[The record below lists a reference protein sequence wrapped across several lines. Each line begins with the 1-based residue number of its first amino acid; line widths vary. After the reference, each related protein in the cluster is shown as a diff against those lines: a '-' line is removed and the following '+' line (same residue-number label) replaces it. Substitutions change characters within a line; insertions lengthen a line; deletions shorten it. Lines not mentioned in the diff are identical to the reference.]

1 MGRSGWAW
9 RWGWLAGLSVV
20 AACQGS
26 SSEPF
31 QLGPTDAN
39 VAGRFSLA
47 AINSNPLPVPALQ
60 TTTEDWALTSD
71 TLSIADNGQ
80 WTETTVYLVTQI
92 ADGSTSTRTSSI
104 AGTYTIVNQRIN
116 FLQTSGGSATFTG
129 SVQGNT
135 LTLLYQGSHFMYVR
149 T

>member
-1 MGRSGWAW
+1 MRQSGWT
-9 RWGWLAGLSVV
+9 RGWSLLAGLAIL

-26 SSEPF
+26 NSEPF

-39 VAGRFSLA
+39 VTGRFTLA

-60 TTTEDWALTSD
+60 TTTEVWALTSD

-80 WTETTVYLVTQI
+80 WTETTVYLVTQNS
-92 ADGSTSTRTSSI
+92 DGSTSTRTSSI
-104 AGTYTIVNQRIN
+104 AGTYTIVAQKIN
-116 FLQTSGGSATFTG
+116 FLQTTSGSATFTG

-135 LTLLYQGSHFMYVR
+135 LTVLYQGSHFTYVR

>member
-1 MGRSGWAW
+1 M
-9 RWGWLAGLSVV
+9 
-20 AACQGS
+20 
-26 SSEPF
+26 
-31 QLGPTDAN
+31 
-39 VAGRFSLA
+39 AGRFSLA

-60 TTTEDWALTSD
+60 TTTEVWALTSD

-80 WTETTVYLVTQI
+80 WTETTVYLVTQNS
-92 ADGSTSTRTSSI
+92 DGSTSTRTSSI
-104 AGTYTIVNQRIN
+104 AGTYTIVDQRIS

-135 LTLLYQGSHFMYVR
+135 LTLLYQGSHFTYVR

>member
-1 MGRSGWAW
+1 MRRAGWKWSCIAV
-9 RWGWLAGLSVV
+9 LAIV

-31 QLGPTDAN
+31 QLGPSDAN
-39 VAGRFSLA
+39 VTGRFSLA

-60 TTTEDWALTSD
+60 TTTEEWALTSD
-71 TLSIADNGQ
+71 TLSLADNGQ
-80 WTETTVYLVTQI
+80 WTETTVYLVTQV
-92 ADGSTSTRTSSI
+92 ADGSTATRTSSI
-104 AGTYTIVNQRIN
+104 AGTYTIVNQRIS
-116 FLQTSGGSATFTG
+116 FMQTTGGSATFTG

-135 LTLLYQGSHFMYVR
+135 LTLLFQGSHFTYVR

>member
-1 MGRSGWAW
+1 MRRSGGA
-9 RWGWLAGLSVV
+9 RQWGWLAGVAIL

-39 VAGRFSLA
+39 VTGRFSLA
-47 AINSNPLPVPALQ
+47 AINSSPLPVPALQ

-71 TLSIADNGQ
+71 TLALADNGQ
-80 WTETTVYLVTQI
+80 WTETTVYLVTQV
-92 ADGSTSTRTSSI
+92 ADGATSTRTSTI
-104 AGTYTIVNQRIN
+104 AGTYSIVAQKIN
-116 FLQTSGGSATFTG
+116 FLQTTGGSATFTG

-135 LTLLYQGSHFMYVR
+135 LTVLYQGSHFMYVR

>member
-1 MGRSGWAW
+1 MRRAGLRWAW
-9 RWGWLAGLSVV
+9 CAGLAII

-26 SSEPF
+26 NSEPF

-60 TTTEDWALTSD
+60 TTTEVWALTSD

-80 WTETTVYLVTQI
+80 WTETTVYLVTQNS
-92 ADGSTSTRTSSI
+92 DGSTSTRTSSI
-104 AGTYTIVNQRIN
+104 AGTYTIVDQRIS
-116 FLQTSGGSATFTG
+116 FLQTSGGTSTFTG
-129 SVQGNT
+129 SVQGNN
-135 LTLLYQGSHFMYVR
+135 LTLLYQGSHFLYVR

>member
-1 MGRSGWAW
+1 MRRAGWK
-9 RWGWLAGLSVV
+9 LSCIAGLAIV

-26 SSEPF
+26 NSEPF

-39 VAGRFSLA
+39 VTGRFSLA

-60 TTTEDWALTSD
+60 TTTEEWALTSD

-92 ADGSTSTRTSSI
+92 SDGSTSTRTSSI
-104 AGTYTIVNQRIN
+104 AGTYTIVNQRIS

-135 LTLLYQGSHFMYVR
+135 LTLLFQSSHFLYVR

>member
-1 MGRSGWAW
+1 MKRHGFRSK
-9 RWGWLAGLSVV
+9 WLLGLAIF

-26 SSEPF
+26 DSEPF

-60 TTTEDWALTSD
+60 TTTEAWALTSD

-80 WTETTVYLVTQI
+80 WTETTVYLVTQN

-104 AGTYTIVNQRIN
+104 AGTYTIVDQRIS

-129 SVQGNT
+129 SVQGST
-135 LTLLYQGSHFMYVR
+135 LTVLYQGSHFTYVR